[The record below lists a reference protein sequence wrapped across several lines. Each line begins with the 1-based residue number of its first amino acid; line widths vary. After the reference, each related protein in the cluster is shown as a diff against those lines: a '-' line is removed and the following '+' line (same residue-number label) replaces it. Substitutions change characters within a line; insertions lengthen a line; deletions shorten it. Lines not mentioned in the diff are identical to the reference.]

1 MARDRALP
9 GAEFLSKLVGPERMP
24 IRAIGLTAIVAA
36 FFLLFAG
43 SDLYNVLVNF
53 SVMGPY
59 IAFAVPV
66 FAAALTRLTGRWVPG
81 VFSLGRWGAP
91 VTYAAAARL
100 AFEVVNVLW
109 PRTQPGQPWFV
120 NWSMV
125 ISLVSLGAVGV
136 VVYARCRNRITEP
149 VGERL

>member
-1 MARDRALP
+1 
-9 GAEFLSKLVGPERMP
+9 MP

-81 VFSLGRWGAP
+81 VFSLGRWGTP
-91 VTYAAAARL
+91 VTYAAAAWL

-125 ISLVSLGAVGV
+125 ISLVSLRAVGV

>member
-1 MARDRALP
+1 
-9 GAEFLSKLVGPERMP
+9 
-24 IRAIGLTAIVAA
+24 
-36 FFLLFAG
+36 
-43 SDLYNVLVNF
+43 
-53 SVMGPY
+53 MGPY

-66 FAAALTRLTGRWVPG
+66 FAAALVRLSGRWIPG

-91 VTYAAAARL
+91 VTYAAACWL

-125 ISLVSLGAVGV
+125 ITLVVLGTLGAFVFTKYRDG
-136 VVYARCRNRITEP
+136 ITEP
-149 VGERL
+149 VGERLDSLDTAPTQPR